1 MGIALASL
9 EAMWLFPIV
18 VYLAIGAAS
27 GAIVRALIPA
37 SRGWVLV
44 WAVLGF
50 VGALL
55 GAATGRLT
63 QLASLFGVD
72 LAGHSVAIGW
82 AMSGAIFLVIWGI
95 AGQVLL
101 AEPRTATARQSTAN

>member
-1 MGIALASL
+1 
-9 EAMWLFPIV
+9 MWLFQVV

-27 GAIVRALIPA
+27 GVLVRALMPA
-37 SRGWVLV
+37 SKGWVLV

-50 VGALL
+50 VGAVL

-63 QLASLFGVD
+63 RLANLFGIE
-72 LAGHSVAIGW
+72 LAGHAVAIGW
-82 AMSGAIFLVIWGI
+82 AVSGAIFLVIWGI

-101 AEPRTATARQSTAN
+101 VDPRTVTAKKSTAS

>member
-1 MGIALASL
+1 
-9 EAMWLFPIV
+9 MWLFQLV

-27 GAIVRALIPA
+27 GTIVRALMPA
-37 SRGWVLV
+37 SKGWGLV

-50 VGALL
+50 LGARL

-63 QLASLFGVD
+63 RLASLFGVV
-72 LAGHSVAIGW
+72 LAGHSVAVGW
-82 AMSGAIFLVIWGI
+82 AVSGAIFLVIWGI

-101 AEPRTATARQSTAN
+101 VEPRT